1 VRIMRVNSFH
11 HHRYG
16 QVIAAAGLTVLLAFA
31 GGCATSDDNDTAGN
45 TATTGAAT
53 ATTDAPAAPA
63 EDCGAAQAEIKAS
76 LTGMGAVTS
85 IDVPTCDQAV
95 VATSLGADEGDQA
108 AGLCQ
113 NAANE
118 ASTHGVKSVSVV
130 SADGKELAT
139 GTNAEDCKAVA
150 GS

>member
-1 VRIMRVNSFH
+1 MRAHSFSHRRRGRI
-11 HHRYG
+11 
-16 QVIAAAGLTVLLAFA
+16 IAAVGLTVLLGLA
-31 GGCATSDDNDTAGN
+31 GGCGGSDDAVGT
-45 TATTGAAT
+45 AAT
-53 ATTDAPAAPA
+53 AGPAAAATDQPA
-63 EDCGAAQAEIKAS
+63 DSAGDCGAAQAEIKAS

-85 IDVPTCDQAV
+85 VDVPTCDKAV

-108 AGLCQ
+108 ASLCQ

-118 ASTHGVKSVSVV
+118 ASGHGVGSVSVV

-139 GTNAEDCKAVA
+139 GTTAEDCKATV